1 MQNIEENNIYVCKI
15 LTEKY
20 VSDPK
25 NQRQVKNEYSIH
37 SSLKH
42 ENIVGFI
49 EFFHRRG
56 DLNIVLSFC
65 ENGSLRQYVKRSRNN
80 LSINDYEHFVVQILN
95 GVCYMHDQNI
105 IHRDLK
111 CSNLLLDS
119 KMSVKICDFGLAIHA
134 NEARLESN
142 RICGTLNYMAPEI
155 LERKLYSFG
164 SDIWAIG
171 VITYNLLFGKLPF
184 AELDA
189 KHIEKRIKGIDYK

>member
-1 MQNIEENNIYVCKI
+1 MA
-15 LTEKY
+15 
-20 VSDPK
+20 DPK
-25 NQRQVKNEYSIH
+25 NQRQVKNEYNIH

-56 DLNIVLSFC
+56 DLNIILSFC
-65 ENGSLRQYVKRSRNN
+65 ENGSLRHYVKMSQNN
-80 LSINDYEHFVVQILN
+80 LSIHDYQHFVVQILN
-95 GVCYMHDQNI
+95 GVCYMHDQSI

-134 NEARLESN
+134 NEAKFKSN

-155 LERKLYSFG
+155 LERKLYSFS
-164 SDIWAIG
+164 SDICYLTCYLGSYHSLILTQNTWKTG
-171 VITYNLLFGKLPF
+171 LRTLITSKCKLFK
-184 AELDA
+184 
-189 KHIEKRIKGIDYK
+189 KYI